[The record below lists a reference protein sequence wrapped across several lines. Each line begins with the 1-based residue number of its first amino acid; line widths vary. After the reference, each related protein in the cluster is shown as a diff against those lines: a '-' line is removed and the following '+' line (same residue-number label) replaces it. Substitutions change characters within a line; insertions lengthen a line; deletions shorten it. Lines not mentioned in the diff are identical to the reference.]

1 MTSSN
6 SEHNVASPIP
16 FGNEPFVSLGLS
28 IILSHLDLKS
38 TCMGAPQEHARAIAK
53 WFKKNGGDMP
63 VYAQRFGE
71 SVLAVKTEEEI
82 AEPRNRRAI

>member
-1 MTSSN
+1 
-6 SEHNVASPIP
+6 
-16 FGNEPFVSLGLS
+16 
-28 IILSHLDLKS
+28 
-38 TCMGAPQEHARAIAK
+38 MGAPQEHARAIAK